1 MVINILTNK
10 VIIVVIN
17 KFIYLNGLVVIKK
30 EIEAYNKYFNEFYF
44 SVIGFYSHYSSFNG
58 QQFKFLKVYFCGDRG
73 QVHPPLPF

>member
-1 MVINILTNK
+1 MVIKILTNK

-44 SVIGFYSHYSSFNG
+44 SVIGFYSH
-58 QQFKFLKVYFCGDRG
+58 
-73 QVHPPLPF
+73 